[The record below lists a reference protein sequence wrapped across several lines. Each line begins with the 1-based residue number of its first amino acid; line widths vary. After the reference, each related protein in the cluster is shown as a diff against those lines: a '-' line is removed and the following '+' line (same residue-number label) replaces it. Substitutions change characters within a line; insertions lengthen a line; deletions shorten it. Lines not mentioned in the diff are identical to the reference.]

1 MDGLRGRYAG
11 SPFMRT
17 PHASR
22 SGFSLVDVCL
32 SMALL
37 VIGLGVLIGS
47 TFSAMKLDQVNA
59 STALA
64 SQALRGLCEE
74 LQAMPIDEVLDS
86 YVLQDNEDERLR
98 AAKLARL
105 TPRDPALASR
115 AGQKPVARARF
126 PLGEDGRTLREDLE
140 LPALGLPRDLD
151 GDGAID
157 GADKRASFRILPVV
171 LELDWEGPSG
181 PQHLS
186 VATVLRRP

>member
-1 MDGLRGRYAG
+1 
-11 SPFMRT
+11 MRVH
-17 PHASR
+17 PHSR
-22 SGFSLVDVCL
+22 AGFSLVDVCL

-74 LQAMPIDEVLDS
+74 MQAMPIDEVLDS
-86 YVLQDNEDERLR
+86 YVVHDDEDEPTR
-98 AAKLARL
+98 ATKLARL
-105 TPRDPALASR
+105 RMRDPQLADR
-115 AGQKPVARARF
+115 AGKEPVARARF
-126 PLGEDGRTLREDLE
+126 PLDGDGRTLREDLD
-140 LPALGLPRDLD
+140 LPEFGLPRDLD

-157 GADKRASFRILPVV
+157 GADKRAAFRLLPVV

-186 VATVLRRP
+186 LSTVLRRP

>member
-1 MDGLRGRYAG
+1 
-11 SPFMRT
+11 MRT
-17 PHASR
+17 PHPAR

-64 SQALRGLCEE
+64 NQALRGLCEE

-86 YVLQDNEDERLR
+86 YVIAENEDERTR
-98 AAKLARL
+98 ADKLARL
-105 TPRDPALASR
+105 TLRDPALATHDGR
-115 AGQKPVARARF
+115 EPVVRARF
-126 PLGEDGRTLREDLE
+126 PLDEDGRTLREDLE
-140 LPALGLPRDLD
+140 LPEFGLPRDLD

-171 LELDWEGPSG
+171 LELDWVGPSG
-181 PQHLS
+181 TQHLQLS
-186 VATVLRRP
+186 TVLRRP